1 MALEMSC
8 PSIVSLLLK
17 ATLVSHCS
25 IVVSAVSSWVGMMHI
40 AHESAC
46 GLGDVVVLLS
56 LLLSKYSVLAIQG
69 HYCISLLDCCIDCL

>member
-1 MALEMSC
+1 MALEMYC

-17 ATLVSHCS
+17 ATFVSHCS

-46 GLGDVVVLLS
+46 GLGDV
-56 LLLSKYSVLAIQG
+56 LSKYSVLATQG
-69 HYCISLLDCCIDCL
+69 HFSISLLDCCIGCL